1 MSSSHHISGGDPSRL
16 RAIRPRRGCVD
27 PVSGRIRMA
36 DIALLVAEDFQRSR
50 KRWETEEDHGR
61 GRRRRTGEECFGS
74 SASFAGSA
82 LGRQAREKVSS
93 SKEVESAV
101 EPRSSFGVAAFDGL
115 FSA

>member
-1 MSSSHHISGGDPSRL
+1 
-16 RAIRPRRGCVD
+16 
-27 PVSGRIRMA
+27 MA

-61 GRRRRTGEECFGS
+61 RRREECFSS

-93 SKEVESAV
+93 SKEVETAV

>member
-1 MSSSHHISGGDPSRL
+1 
-16 RAIRPRRGCVD
+16 
-27 PVSGRIRMA
+27 MA

-61 GRRRRTGEECFGS
+61 RKSRREECFSS

-93 SKEVESAV
+93 SKEVETAV